1 MTSNR
6 RFAVL
11 LPVAMFAF
19 AVLHLAFE
27 HFTGG
32 VQSHHLLARADLPS
46 VSNWFGL
53 LVLPVLGG
61 LVALRARAHA
71 SSARWAGVPRSMW
84 AALVGAAIYGAVL
97 AISFELGA
105 GTVTNAVFF
114 ALFGLALLL
123 PVYRVEYLAG
133 FVLGMMIT
141 FGPVLPVLIALV
153 VMGVSLVTRFGGR
166 WLWMRLSA
174 PATR

>member
-1 MTSNR
+1 MASNR

-11 LPVAMFAF
+11 LPVAMLAF

-53 LVLPVLGG
+53 LVLPALGG

-71 SSARWAGVPRSMW
+71 ASARWAGVPRSMW

-97 AISFELGA
+97 AISFEQGA
-105 GTVTNAVFF
+105 SSLTNATFLG
-114 ALFGLALLL
+114 LFVLALVL
-123 PVYRVEYLAG
+123 PVYRVECLAG
-133 FVLGMMIT
+133 FVIGMTIT
-141 FGPVLPVLIALV
+141 FGPVLPLLIASIVAL
-153 VMGVSLVTRFGGR
+153 VSLIIRRGGL
-166 WLWMRLSA
+166 WLWRRLRA

>member
-1 MTSNR
+1 
-6 RFAVL
+6 
-11 LPVAMFAF
+11 
-19 AVLHLAFE
+19 
-27 HFTGG
+27 
-32 VQSHHLLARADLPS
+32 
-46 VSNWFGL
+46 
-53 LVLPVLGG
+53 
-61 LVALRARAHA
+61 
-71 SSARWAGVPRSMW
+71 MW

-105 GTVTNAVFF
+105 GTITNAVFF

-141 FGPVLPVLIALV
+141 FGPVLPLLIASIVAL
-153 VMGVSLVTRFGGR
+153 VSLVTRYGGR
-166 WLWMRLSA
+166 WLWMRLRA

>member
-1 MTSNR
+1 MASNR

-11 LPVAMFAF
+11 VPVAMFAF
-19 AVLHLAFE
+19 AALHLAFE

-53 LVLPVLGG
+53 LVLPALGG

-141 FGPVLPVLIALV
+141 FGPVLPVLIASV
-153 VMGVSLVTRFGGR
+153 VMGVSLVTRYSGR
-166 WLWMRLSA
+166 WLWMKLRA
-174 PATR
+174 PAMR